1 MAKVTTSKKIN
12 LVQLDQE
19 LGSQGLCSDEND
31 LANVV
36 ITTADNSTVT
46 QAELEDAVKNHVA
59 VFNAPSVADRL
70 SSVGLSI
77 DDLKS
82 ALGL

>member
-46 QAELEDAVKNHVA
+46 QAELEDAVKNHEA